1 MKTKP
6 AGGRPVPA
14 LLPAA
19 KRPSGVFAGR
29 FVPPALPPFI
39 CLIALWQALSVSG
52 MVPGYMLPGPF
63 RVLAALWGDRLLL
76 AGHLG
81 RTLAEAAAGLALAVA
96 AAFVLAVI
104 MDMNRRIKDA
114 LGPLLLLTQT
124 IPTIALAPLL
134 ILWMGYGSA
143 PKIALVFLTCFF
155 PLTLG
160 LLGAFSSADEDEL
173 RLLKSMGANSAQL
186 YRYIKIPSGA
196 GAFFSGLRV
205 SASYS
210 IIGAVI
216 SEWLGGDAGLGVYMI
231 RVRKS
236 YSFDK
241 MFAAILVVA
250 LVSLGLMKLVEL
262 AEKAA
267 RPWKTA

>member
-1 MKTKP
+1 MK
-6 AGGRPVPA
+6 
-14 LLPAA
+14 A
-19 KRPSGVFAGR
+19 KFAGLFPR
-29 FVPPALPPFI
+29 PIPPPRPARRLVPPALPPLL
-39 CLIALWQALSVSG
+39 CLAALWQAVSVSG
-52 MVPGYMLPGPF
+52 LVPGYMLPGPLN
-63 RVLAALWGDRLLL
+63 VLAALWKDRLLL

-81 RTLAEAAAGLALAVA
+81 RTLAEAAAGLGLAVA
-96 AAFVLAVI
+96 VAFILAVI
-104 MDMNRRIKDA
+104 MDLSRRIKDA
-114 LGPLLLLTQT
+114 VSPLLLLTQT
-124 IPTIALAPLL
+124 VPAVALAPLL
-134 ILWMGYGSA
+134 ILWMGYGAA

-155 PLTLG
+155 PLTLA
-160 LLGAFSSADEDEL
+160 LLGAFSAAGEDEL

-186 YRYIKIPSGA
+186 YRYIKVPSSA
-196 GAFFSGLRV
+196 AAFFSGLRV

-250 LVSLGLMKLVEL
+250 LLSLALMKLVEL
-262 AEKAA
+262 VE
-267 RPWKTA
+267 KTAAPWRKSD

>member
-1 MKTKP
+1 MKT
-6 AGGRPVPA
+6 VPA
-14 LLPAA
+14 SPP
-19 KRPSGVFAGR
+19 RR
-29 FVPPALPPFI
+29 FRWLPPALPPLL
-39 CLIALWQALSVSG
+39 CLAAIWQAVSVSG
-52 MVPGYMLPGPF
+52 FVPGYMLPGPL
-63 RVLAALWGDRLLL
+63 RVLAALWSDRLLL

-81 RTLAEAAAGLALAVA
+81 RTLAEAAAGLGLAVA
-96 AAFVLAVI
+96 AAFILAVV
-104 MDMNRRIKDA
+104 MDTSRRVKET
-114 LGPLLLLTQT
+114 LGPIILLTQT
-124 IPTIALAPLL
+124 LPAVAIAPLL

-155 PLTLG
+155 PLTMA
-160 LLGAFSSADEDEL
+160 LLGAFSGADQDEI
-173 RLLKSMGANSAQL
+173 RLLKSMGAGPVQL
-186 YRYIKIPSGA
+186 YRYIKIPSGVET
-196 GAFFSGLRV
+196 FFSGLRI

-250 LVSLGLMKLVEL
+250 LLSLLLIKLVEL
-262 AEKAA
+262 AEAA
-267 RPWKTA
+267 ATPWKKV